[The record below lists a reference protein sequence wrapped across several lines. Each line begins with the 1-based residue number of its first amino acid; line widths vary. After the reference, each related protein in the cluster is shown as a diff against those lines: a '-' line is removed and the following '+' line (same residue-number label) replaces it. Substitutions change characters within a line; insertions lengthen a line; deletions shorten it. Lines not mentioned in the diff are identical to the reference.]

1 MRFEGRKNME
11 EKKQELEEIRLEI
24 NEIDNELVKLFTRRM
39 DLSAAVAE
47 YKRKNNKPVFDPA
60 RERAIVRRLTEGMD
74 SETASYFS
82 MLYNTIFEVSRA
94 KQNKML
100 LCNNSLAESIR
111 KAKESTEEY
120 FPAGADVVCQGV
132 EGAYSQ
138 RACERLF
145 RRPNIAYAET
155 FKRAFEMV
163 ADGSCR
169 YGVLPIENSIH
180 GSVTEVY
187 DLLKE
192 FKDEIHIVR
201 TVKIPI
207 HHVLLAKRGSS
218 LSDISEVYSHSQAIG
233 QCSEFFSANPKINV
247 NVCKNT
253 AMAAKM
259 VSESDRND
267 IAAIS
272 SYDCAEL
279 YGLDVISYDLQNS
292 DNNHTRFICI
302 SKKFEIY
309 PGSSKIGIMFTV
321 PHRSGSLSAIL
332 SRFTAIGVNLTK
344 LESRPIRGRD
354 FEFMFYAEMESYG
367 LSEELLT
374 YLCELDA
381 RPEEFV
387 FLGNY
392 TEV

>member
-1 MRFEGRKNME
+1 ME
-11 EKKQELEEIRLEI
+11 EKTLDLEKIRLEI
-24 NEIDNELVKLFTRRM
+24 NDIDNELVKLFTKRM
-39 DLSAAVAE
+39 ELSGSVAE

-60 RERAIVRRLTEGMD
+60 RERAIIKRLTEGMD
-74 SETASYFS
+74 GENASYFA
-82 MLYNTIFEVSRA
+82 MLYNTIFEISRA

-100 LCNNSLAESIR
+100 ISDASLAEDIQ
-111 KAKESTEEY
+111 KAKQNTPEY
-120 FPAGADVVCQGV
+120 FPANASVVCQGV

-145 RRPNIAYAET
+145 KRPDISYAET
-155 FKRAFEMV
+155 FRNAFEKV
-163 ADGSCR
+163 ASGECR

-180 GSVTEVY
+180 GSVTDVY

-192 FKDEIHIVR
+192 FKNKIHIVR

-207 HHVLLAKRGSS
+207 HHVLLAKRGTL
-218 LSDISEVYSHSQAIG
+218 LSEIRDVYSHSQAIG
-233 QCSEFFSANPKINV
+233 QCSEFFRNNPEINV

-253 AMAAKM
+253 AAAAKM
-259 VSESDRND
+259 VSESDRRD

-279 YGLDVISYDLQNS
+279 YGLDIVSYDLQNS

-302 SKKFEIY
+302 SNEFEIY

-321 PHRSGSLSAIL
+321 PHRSGSLSSIL

-344 LESRPIRGRD
+344 LESRPIKGRD
-354 FEFMFYAEMESYG
+354 FEFMFYAEIESYG
-367 LSEELLT
+367 MTQELLT

-387 FLGNY
+387 FLGSY